1 MLYHT
6 VLLDISVIMVPS
18 FSLTAFL
25 FTIPYC
31 YAVHVGVCLLTFQD
45 SLLVPSGGVKQS
57 KKTASPLKMGLIA
70 CCGMMVNNYQH
81 MLCNNPE
88 REDLILCSL
97 CFENVPVS
105 VNWPLCFSRKNMSK
119 NNSKSLSSLR
129 QKLRKYNKEFELDI
143 AKFREN
149 PDQAEDEED
158 EEKGNGNI
166 L

>member
-1 MLYHT
+1 
-6 VLLDISVIMVPS
+6 
-18 FSLTAFL
+18 
-25 FTIPYC
+25 
-31 YAVHVGVCLLTFQD
+31 
-45 SLLVPSGGVKQS
+45 
-57 KKTASPLKMGLIA
+57 
-70 CCGMMVNNYQH
+70 
-81 MLCNNPE
+81 
-88 REDLILCSL
+88 
-97 CFENVPVS
+97 
-105 VNWPLCFSRKNMSK
+105 MSK

>member
-1 MLYHT
+1 
-6 VLLDISVIMVPS
+6 
-18 FSLTAFL
+18 
-25 FTIPYC
+25 
-31 YAVHVGVCLLTFQD
+31 
-45 SLLVPSGGVKQS
+45 
-57 KKTASPLKMGLIA
+57 
-70 CCGMMVNNYQH
+70 

-88 REDLILCSL
+88 SEDLILCSPYV
-97 CFENVPVS
+97 ENVPVS
-105 VNWPLCFSRKNMSK
+105 VNWALCFSRKNMSK